1 MGKTSIIILI
11 ILSVMLSSC
20 SQGDSVQQGNSSLS
34 QFLNELTDSSEASA
48 AQTPDAINY
57 ENILANVLGSSYLEG
72 KAIMR
77 VDDEQIFSMN
87 CAVFQLG
94 VHTDEHFIVEEWFA
108 VSESSQVFTYDVALN
123 EWFEYTV
130 STTKTPEQMQNC
142 LYALNEIYTDE
153 YSTEYYDT
161 DDMIKKAVYE
171 SEEAF
176 NNYEAPIMLIG
187 LNEPVPDGYF
197 PDLTEVLYMPV
208 YNFNSKAQLYEH
220 FSLYFTQQYIGE
232 IKERVERAFFE
243 LDGSLYLMRGGMGY
257 GMFNLDL
264 DFVDYT
270 NTIDNMLIVDILYF
284 GEPDGNM
291 LVKFKQESGSLK
303 IDSVNFI
310 LMYDLY
316 YANPDWQHIKVPDF
330 QAFVSENTLPTP
342 PDYFAKSNITQD
354 TYIATYIGDY
364 HDYLPEY
371 VNMLKMLGFEV
382 KLDGYEG
389 FYIMEKPIEGY
400 LLTVNAYFLNEEDGV
415 TIELNRQAAMG

>member
-1 MGKTSIIILI
+1 MVKTSIIILVA
-11 ILSVMLSSC
+11 LSLLLSSC
-20 SQGDSVQQGNSSLS
+20 AQSDSSEQGNSSLS
-34 QFLNELTDSSEASA
+34 QFFNDLTDNSVQSSSNAPEE
-48 AQTPDAINY
+48 INY
-57 ENILANVLGSSYLEG
+57 ESILANVLGSSYLEG

-77 VDDEQIFSMN
+77 VDDEQIFNVN

-94 VHTDEHFIVEEWFA
+94 VHTDERFIVEEWFA
-108 VSESSQVFTYDVALN
+108 VSDNSQVFTYDVALN
-123 EWFEYTV
+123 EWFEYTA

-142 LYALNEIYTDE
+142 LYALNEIYIDE

-176 NNYEAPIMLIG
+176 NNYEAPIMLID
-187 LNEPVPDGYF
+187 LNEPIPDGYF

-208 YNFNSKAQLYEH
+208 YNFNSKEQLYEH
-220 FSLYFTQQYIGE
+220 FSLYFTRQYMSE
-232 IKERVERAFFE
+232 VKERVERAFFE
-243 LDGSLYLMRGGMGY
+243 LDGALYLMRGGMGY

-264 DFVDYT
+264 DSVDYT
-270 NTIDNMLIVDILYF
+270 NMIDNMLIVDIHYF

-291 LVKFKQESGSLK
+291 LVKFEQESGSLK

-316 YANPDWQHIKVPDF
+316 YVDPDWQYIKVPDF

-342 PDYFAKSNITQD
+342 PDYFAKSNIVQD

-364 HDYLPEY
+364 YDYLPEY
-371 VNMLKMLGFEV
+371 VNMLEMLGFEV
-382 KLDGYEG
+382 KMDGHEG
-389 FYIMEKPIEGY
+389 FYILEKPIEGY